1 MSEKPGGKPR
11 SRGKKNKGR
20 GSGKKLFVTSA
31 EELAHRDVIEE
42 DKQEARRKRRDE
54 SDEEGDDESDDDDDV
69 DVDPAHQQAQ
79 SQQPKKEALIKTRNP
94 NAAKP
99 STKVMKAKDMADNV
113 EQKLSRREREA
124 IEKQAKTA
132 AYQRRHLAGETD
144 EAKRDMA
151 RLRLV
156 KQRREEAQ
164 SRKEEEEEA
173 ARAKEAKSSKKATGD
188 SEEDLDIRAIK
199 AMKPALLKESLKDRG
214 LSTQGQKKDLQQR
227 LLDYENEK
235 SL

>member
-54 SDEEGDDESDDDDDV
+54 SDEEGDDESDDDD
-69 DVDPAHQQAQ
+69 VDPAHQQAQ

-99 STKVMKAKDMADNV
+99 STKVMKAKDMVDNV

-124 IEKQAKTA
+124 IEKQAKAA

-173 ARAKEAKSSKKATGD
+173 ARAKEAKSSKKATD
-188 SEEDLDIRAIK
+188 ASEEDLDIRSIK
-199 AMKPALLKESLKDRG
+199 AMKPAMLKESLKDRG